1 LEDNRSQRELLS
13 KDHPDNLDKQGRNVG
28 LGQSGEAQAC
38 MMKIN
43 QIPREERLNLR
54 SMVTGE
60 MKSEVFNLMKNAKQ
74 ATAAKQARN

>member
-1 LEDNRSQRELLS
+1 
-13 KDHPDNLDKQGRNVG
+13 
-28 LGQSGEAQAC
+28 

-54 SMVTGE
+54 SMVAGE